1 MSEKEYLDR
10 EKVIRKLNEI
20 GGCDASDDWEK
31 GFDKAIDTAVKAIE
45 KLPASDVAPVKHG
58 EWQDCNGIFRC
69 SECGYSFEHEGYK
82 HFFHFCPSCGVRMD
96 GEKNET

>member
-1 MSEKEYLDR
+1 MMLEKEYINRNDLI
-10 EKVIRKLNEI
+10 KNLNTFAPECYNALI
-20 GGCDASDDWEK
+20 NDLIMK
-31 GFDKAIDTAVKAIE
+31 Q
-45 KLPASDVAPVKHG
+45 PASDVAPVKHG

-96 GEKNET
+96 GEK

>member
-1 MSEKEYLDR
+1 MMLEKEYINRDDLI
-10 EKVIRKLNEI
+10 KNLNTFAPECYNALI
-20 GGCDASDDWEK
+20 NDLIMK
-31 GFDKAIDTAVKAIE
+31 Q
-45 KLPASDVAPVKHG
+45 PASDVAPVKHG